1 MKILTRTA
9 SLITTL
15 LFANGCAS
23 QDFGSSNLEEAVQ
36 GDYSIDE
43 YSRFVTI
50 YPSNDT
56 APDGSVTLAQRFL
69 LNIENTRFILQPSV
83 LITGNV
89 MGWYSVENQGF
100 APTPGESA
108 PVADAIINFQDPTAP
123 ADRTTITDDKGQFLL
138 HVVPSTTGTIQILP
152 SVPSIPPLS
161 IDASTLGKEL
171 LSIDLGTGYPIFGWI
186 TDVDDDP
193 IASVEVSA
201 AREDGLQTA
210 STFTD
215 DFGYYQLKVPD
226 GNWIITAHGRAN
238 ERDPTLVSDTAI
250 ISSNSAQ
257 VDLYYHNL
265 ELLSI
270 GGRVVTENG
279 SGVGGATV
287 TMTSESLDSYNN
299 QATMTTSVICNANGY
314 FDTRVLSGSYHVVA
328 TPPEEE
334 PLQTGLTLFSV
345 EPKTTNL
352 PDLTLNS
359 FVESL
364 GLVTDS
370 LGAPIPSTAVTLQE
384 TQGLLRTWTA
394 YSDKTGLYY
403 ATLPVEPII
412 ATLTPPENN
421 LGLATTILLYTPI
434 EEEVATLPISNGYL
448 LTGTALGIS
457 NNETMPLEYAWVE
470 ITNTQGDILANT
482 ITNINGDFEVRLA
495 D

>member
-9 SLITTL
+9 SLITTI
-15 LFANGCAS
+15 LFVNGCAN
-23 QDFGSSNLEEAVQ
+23 QDYASSNLEELAPD
-36 GDYSIDE
+36 GYSVDE

-56 APDGSVTLAQRFL
+56 TPDGNVILPQRFL

-83 LITGNV
+83 SITGTV
-89 MGWYSVENQGF
+89 VGWFSVENQGF

-108 PVADAIINFQDPTAP
+108 PVEDATINFQDPTSP
-123 ADRTTITDDKGQFLL
+123 ADRTTITDEKGQFSL
-138 HVVPSTTGTIQILP
+138 HVVPSTAGTLQILP
-152 SVPSIPPLS
+152 SVSSIPPLS
-161 IDASTLGKEL
+161 IDVSTLGKDSL
-171 LSIDLGTGYPIFGWI
+171 PIDLGAGYPIFGWI
-186 TDVDDDP
+186 TDDDSDA
-193 IASVEVSA
+193 IASVEISA
-201 AREDGLQTA
+201 TRDDGLQTA
-210 STFTD
+210 TTFTD

-226 GNWIITAHGRAN
+226 GNWIITAHGRAS
-238 ERDPTLVSDTAI
+238 ERDPTLVSDTTI

-265 ELLSI
+265 DLLSI
-270 GGRVVTENG
+270 GGRIVTENG
-279 SGVGGATV
+279 SGVGGSTV
-287 TMTSESLDSYNN
+287 TLTSESLDSYNH

-345 EPKTTNL
+345 EPKATNL

-370 LGAPIPSTAVTLQE
+370 QGAPIPSTAVTLQE

-412 ATLTPPENN
+412 ATLTPPESN

-434 EEEVATLPISNGYL
+434 EEQVATLPISNGYL
-448 LTGTALGIS
+448 VTGKALGTNS
-457 NNETMPLEYAWVE
+457 NEAIPLEYAWVE
-470 ITNTQGDILANT
+470 ITDAQGDVLANT